1 MTRPPRT
8 AALAGLAGLVLAAT
22 VAAEPAAYSSGNVH
36 AGAAA
41 RPATRAA
48 TRPAVIGTEVIGHS
62 VRHRPIVAYHLGDQG
77 PGIPTV
83 LIVSTMHGNER
94 QIQQIP
100 EALRDGGVVHG
111 VDLWVIPVLNP
122 DGLRANTRQNAHGV
136 DLNRNFPTRWVH
148 TTGHYASGPRP
159 ASEPETRAMMRFLLT
174 IRPDRM
180 ISFHQP
186 LHGVDVDPRRPSFS
200 RKVARALHL
209 PVSHVRCGG
218 VCGGTMTQWFEAH
231 LPGSAVTVEYG
242 ARPSAYTLRTQ
253 APRALLRLFGAHR

>member
-1 MTRPPRT
+1 MSRRPA
-8 AALAGLAGLVLAAT
+8 AALAGLALAAT
-22 VAAEPAAYSSGNVH
+22 VAAQPAAYSAVQVR
-36 AGAAA
+36 A
-41 RPATRAA
+41 AA
-48 TRPAVIGTEVIGHS
+48 TRPAVIGTQVIGHS
-62 VRHRPIVAYHLGDQG
+62 VQHRPIIAYHLGEHG

-83 LIVSTMHGNER
+83 LVVSTMHGNER

-100 EALRDGGVVHG
+100 EALRDGARIHG

-122 DGLRANTRQNAHGV
+122 DGLRADTRQNAHGV

-159 ASEPETRAMMRFLLT
+159 ASEPETRAMMRFLLK

-186 LHGVDVDPRRPSFS
+186 LHGVDVDPRRPSFT
-200 RKVARALHL
+200 RKVARALRL

-231 LPGSAVTVEYG
+231 LPGSAITVEYG
-242 ARPSAYTLRTQ
+242 ARPSSYTLRRQ
-253 APRALLRLFGAHR
+253 APKALLHVFGAHR